1 MYSGHWLG
9 GGVFWIFCLL
19 MIIAVIWIIK
29 TLIGGLG
36 TPENKQKSA
45 STLLKER
52 AAPGEID
59 KEAFDAGKKD
69 SVP

>member
-1 MYSGHWLG
+1 MYSGHWLDG
-9 GGVFWIFCLL
+9 GFFWIFCLL

-29 TLIGGLG
+29 KLASGSG

-45 STLLKER
+45 LQKEH

-59 KEAFDAGKKD
+59 KETFDAGKKD